1 MPQKHSSKLYSEVY
15 WIRLHKTSVWHL
27 FLKWR
32 GKKHFE
38 TRLCIIFQEFSNFLE
53 RLNLLQLWNNRVR
66 AHFEWLQDWV
76 TASTGASGDFIVV
89 NSSFCSVPT
98 FISYFYT
105 QKKKVVLNTVFIAI
119 SNSQFVSG
127 FTVAACI
134 EIHRTISLLLLLHC
148 KMLSILQSWLSNRR
162 QLKTSALKSAK
173 ADTAITNMCCYTSC
187 GSSPHGA
194 AVVLAKE
201 NAGPR
206 ETNLI
211 QLGWLPL
218 KKKKVL

>member
-1 MPQKHSSKLYSEVY
+1 M
-15 WIRLHKTSVWHL
+15 
-27 FLKWR
+27 
-32 GKKHFE
+32 
-38 TRLCIIFQEFSNFLE
+38 
-53 RLNLLQLWNNRVR
+53 
-66 AHFEWLQDWV
+66 
-76 TASTGASGDFIVV
+76 
-89 NSSFCSVPT
+89 
-98 FISYFYT
+98 
-105 QKKKVVLNTVFIAI
+105 QKKKVVLNTVFIDI
-119 SNSQFVSG
+119 SNSQFPSG
-127 FTVAACI
+127 FTVSASI
-134 EIHRTISLLLLLHC
+134 RNTQNYILLLLLC

-211 QLGWLPL
+211 QLG
-218 KKKKVL
+218 